1 MSFRNILL
9 LMINDYT
16 GAHNKNIMDRKKY
29 CLQDF
34 QLLSVFGY
42 GNYSKVALVRKKDD
56 QKIYAMKVIKK
67 ENKVKGVKKSHAF
80 TEKEI
85 LTRSCHPF
93 VIKLHATFQDSK
105 RLFFIEDYCPG
116 GELFSLI
123 KRVRRIS

>member
-1 MSFRNILL
+1 MPICYIYISS
-9 LMINDYT
+9 Y
-16 GAHNKNIMDRKKY
+16 NKIKMDKKKY

-34 QLLSVFGY
+34 RLLSVFGY

-67 ENKVKGVKKSHAF
+67 ESKAKGVRKSHAYI
-80 TEKEI
+80 EKEV
-85 LTRSCHPF
+85 LTKSTHPF
-93 VIKLHATFQDSK
+93 IVKLHATFQDSK
-105 RLFFIEDYCPG
+105 RLFFILDYCPG